1 MVNVFDV
8 RADELIKNLSQELRK
23 MSEIKPPEWSKFAKS
38 GPSRKRPPEN
48 DDFWFV
54 RAASILRQIYIMGR
68 PIGTQRLKTKYGGKV
83 KHGKR
88 TNYFRKGSGSIIR
101 KILQQL
107 EKEGLIEKKEING
120 TKGRVLTPKGKSLV
134 DKKAAE
140 IFKNSKL

>member
-38 GPSRKRPPEN
+38 GSSRKRPPEN

-68 PIGTQRLKTKYGGKV
+68 PIGTQRLRTKYGGKV
-83 KHGKR
+83 KHGQR

-120 TKGRVLTPKGKSLV
+120 VKGRVLTPKGKSLI